1 MKIEVQARDNPK
13 MQLQN
18 QKTMSASNTEHLL
31 YAVHCAGPVKYR
43 DEWEMEDRDGRE
55 M

>member
-1 MKIEVQARDNPK
+1 

-43 DEWEMEDRDGRE
+43 DEWEMEDRDGRA